1 MTDAVDFRI
10 DLYSVRP
17 GEASIQDVLLP
28 TLGPRVISLA
38 NTPLKNGARHQQQ
51 YHSNWPVR
59 IYLVTV

>member
-17 GEASIQDVLLP
+17 GDASIQDVLLP

-38 NTPLKNGARHQQQ
+38 NTLKKWSEAPTTI
-51 YHSNWPVR
+51 S
-59 IYLVTV
+59 

>member
-1 MTDAVDFRI
+1 MIDAVDFRI

-38 NTPLKNGARHQQQ
+38 NTPLKNGARQILG
-51 YHSNWPVR
+51 ST
-59 IYLVTV
+59 IC